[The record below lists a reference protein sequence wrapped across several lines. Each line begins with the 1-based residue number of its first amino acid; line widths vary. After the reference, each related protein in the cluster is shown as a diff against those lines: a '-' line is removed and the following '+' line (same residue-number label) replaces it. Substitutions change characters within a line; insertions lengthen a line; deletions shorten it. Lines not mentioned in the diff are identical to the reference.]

1 MPSSIGEAV
10 WIPVSVSKTNER
22 DSDSEILAS
31 PQYLEFKSR
40 NALLAHSSVK
50 WWGCWWCNV
59 SSENHVIL
67 CCCLYKMTE
76 KQGFLPPMCWVRK
89 NRGLAAWFDS
99 LLRSTPF
106 KVQKDERQ
114 LINQLRITA
123 LCYLHPLLPVRLDLG
138 RDHQVSKGSSLLSK
152 ELNRFEPNFQTPQQ
166 YKVMFT
172 TVQAGVA
179 QTQLL
184 GRIHP
189 LVSYKCV
196 QSVSNPGDVLGLGF
210 LFVCFLWVLHWF
222 KK

>member
-1 MPSSIGEAV
+1 MLCLHI
-10 WIPVSVSKTNER
+10 
-22 DSDSEILAS
+22 
-31 PQYLEFKSR
+31 
-40 NALLAHSSVK
+40 ALLNDEVVDGVVLVQRTMLFCAVVYMRWQNPRVFCH
-50 WWGCWWCNV
+50 
-59 SSENHVIL
+59 L
-67 CCCLYKMTE
+67 CAELD
-76 KQGFLPPMCWVRK
+76 RK

-123 LCYLHPLLPVRLDLG
+123 LCYLHPLLPVRPDLG

-152 ELNRFEPNFQTPQQ
+152 ELNRFGPNFQTPQQ

-189 LVSYKCV
+189 LVS
-196 QSVSNPGDVLGLGF
+196 
-210 LFVCFLWVLHWF
+210 
-222 KK
+222 